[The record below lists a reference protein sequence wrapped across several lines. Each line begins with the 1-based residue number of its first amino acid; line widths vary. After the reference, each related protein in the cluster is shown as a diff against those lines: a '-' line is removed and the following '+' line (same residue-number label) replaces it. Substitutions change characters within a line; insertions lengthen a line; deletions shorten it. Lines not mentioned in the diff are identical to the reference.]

1 MKLKK
6 FAFSS
11 LMLAFSTFANA
22 QLFEATGVGETAEKA
37 RQNAVT
43 NAIKLSVGEFV
54 VNKEELKNDQFNQTV
69 VSHSN
74 AYVDKVEQLSQKQL
88 AENEFE
94 VKVAVDIKSQKL
106 IDTLKEMQ
114 VDVLEN
120 ATDNNELLSELTK
133 LKTNQKAT
141 QDWEQLVD
149 ELLIKPIKENKE
161 IVSVRIA
168 GKLKPMSSDPDK
180 DTVKLGLPLTIEVME
195 GYAQGIKRILTQ
207 VKTEK
212 ALQDANIVALNQ
224 NDNLIFDE
232 IEEINLSRSGEIK
245 NKYVMTRK
253 NYRILSNKLIETR
266 LFSEYGGLANGIRI
280 ELVDSSGDTFKELF
294 YAARDQFVPNSVTRG
309 TDREP
314 SDSYIFYLNKESLDL
329 GKKLNLDCLLP
340 SYVQID
346 GYGKKYVGCFSS
358 GKANATAVFSLTS
371 EEISRLKDVKVSFSI
386 ELK

>member
-161 IVSVRIA
+161 IVSVKIA
-168 GKLKPMSSDPDK
+168 GKLKPISSDPDK
-180 DTVKLGLPLTIEVME
+180 DTVKLGLPLMIEVSKE
-195 GYAQGIKRILTQ
+195 YEKSIKRILEQAKAGIDKSKEHCFIREINISKRSHPSEYIRYCLPWDKIDILNKVFSKEFREFINGVGDRYWSKLEIKLLDENKSVFKNIEPKMYVEELDLENIKKDPFRVSDRVNVYNLLPKFLFTGTDSGWLFASGK
-207 VKTEK
+207 VKVY
-212 ALQDANIVALNQ
+212 A
-224 NDNLIFDE
+224 IFDLTSQE
-232 IEEINLSRSGEIK
+232 I
-245 NKYVMTRK
+245 
-253 NYRILSNKLIETR
+253 
-266 LFSEYGGLANGIRI
+266 SELKDIQ
-280 ELVDSSGDTFKELF
+280 V
-294 YAARDQFVPNSVTRG
+294 
-309 TDREP
+309 
-314 SDSYIFYLNKESLDL
+314 IFYN
-329 GKKLNLDCLLP
+329 
-340 SYVQID
+340 
-346 GYGKKYVGCFSS
+346 
-358 GKANATAVFSLTS
+358 TS
-371 EEISRLKDVKVSFSI
+371 N
-386 ELK
+386 

>member
-22 QLFEATGVGETAEKA
+22 QLFEATGVGETVEKA

-74 AYVDKVEQLSQKQL
+74 AYVDKVKQLSQKQL
-88 AENEFE
+88 ADNEFE

-161 IVSVRIA
+161 IVSVKIA
-168 GKLKPMSSDPDK
+168 GKLKPISSDPDK
-180 DTVKLGLPLTIEVME
+180 DTVKLGLPLTIEVVDE
-195 GYAQGIKRILTQ
+195 YVKATKRVLEQVHTTERTENDRIL
-207 VKTEK
+207 
-212 ALQDANIVALNQ
+212 
-224 NDNLIFDE
+224 FDMQ
-232 IEEINLSRSGEIK
+232 EIK
-245 NKYVMTRK
+245 LSHLGEDGKKYSLTRK
-253 NYRILSNKLIETR
+253 YSGILSEKIREMNLNSRYVGISVDLI
-266 LFSEYGGLANGIRI
+266 
-280 ELVDSSGDTFKELF
+280 DSSGDSFKKLF
-294 YAARDQFVPNSVTRG
+294 YIANGYGGV
-309 TDREP
+309 
-314 SDSYIFYLNKESLDL
+314 DSLEQYGEDIFYTNKQTNPIKS
-329 GKKLNLDCLLP
+329 KSLNLACMLL
-340 SYVQID
+340 SIGGNDD
-346 GYGKKYVGCFSS
+346 GRIGNCFSS
-358 GKANATAVFSLTS
+358 GKANVTATFTLTS
-371 EEISRLKDVKVSFSI
+371 EEISRLKDVKVSFSF
-386 ELK
+386 KPRR

>member
-11 LMLAFSTFANA
+11 LMLAFSIFSNA

-74 AYVDKVEQLSQKQL
+74 AYVDKVKQLSQKQL

-120 ATDNNELLSELTK
+120 TTDNNELLSELTK
-133 LKTNQKAT
+133 LKTNQKST

-161 IVSVRIA
+161 IVSVKIA
-168 GKLKPMSSDPDK
+168 GKLKPISSDPDK
-180 DTVKLGLPLTIEVME
+180 DTVKLGLPLTIEVVDEYVKATKRVLEQAHTEQSEDRDRLFPMQE
-195 GYAQGIKRILTQ
+195 IK
-207 VKTEK
+207 
-212 ALQDANIVALNQ
+212 
-224 NDNLIFDE
+224 
-232 IEEINLSRSGEIK
+232 LSRLGEDGKKYSLARKYSDILR
-245 NKYVMTRK
+245 NKIREMNLNSRYALGISVD
-253 NYRILSNKLIETR
+253 LI
-266 LFSEYGGLANGIRI
+266 
-280 ELVDSSGDTFKELF
+280 DSSGDSFKKLF
-294 YAARDQFVPNSVTRG
+294 YIANGYGGVESLKQYGED
-309 TDREP
+309 
-314 SDSYIFYLNKESLDL
+314 IFYTNKQTNSI
-329 GKKLNLDCLLP
+329 KIKSLNLGCMLL
-340 SYVQID
+340 SIGGNDD
-346 GYGKKYVGCFSS
+346 GRIGNCFSS
-358 GKANATAVFSLTS
+358 GKANVTATFTLTS
-371 EEISRLKDVKVSFSI
+371 EEISRLKDVKVSFSF
-386 ELK
+386 KPRR